1 MPPENIRNTVIKL
14 IVTDLDGTL
23 LTDDHEVPDRFWNI
37 ADRLFDKGIKL
48 GIATGRPHFSI
59 TDKFQTIV
67 NQLYA
72 ISDNGSLIIHNET
85 ELLSKSLPKQEIEAL
100 IMAARSVDNAWPILC
115 GRDHWF
121 LENSDEA
128 LMNAVYAYHSNFRFV
143 DDLTKIEDDILKM
156 TVYDYAGS
164 EQNSYPRYKPFEN
177 RLKIAMGGAKWLDI
191 MRPDVNKGEAVQM
204 LQSLHNISPD
214 ETLVFGDFMNDYEM
228 MKTATYSYAMKNA
241 NPKLIEAANF
251 VTEKDNNNAGILDV
265 IESLCFNK

>member
-1 MPPENIRNTVIKL
+1 LPRENIRNTVIKL

-23 LTDDHEVPDRFWNI
+23 LTDKHEVPDRFWEIVN
-37 ADRLFDKGIKL
+37 RLFDKGIKL

-59 TDKFQTIV
+59 TEKFQAIV

-85 ELLSKSLPKQEIEAL
+85 ELLSKSLPEHEIEAL
-100 IMAARSVDNAWPILC
+100 VIAARSVDNAWPILC
-115 GRDHWF
+115 GRDEWY

-128 LMNAVYAYHSNFRFV
+128 LMKAVLAYHSNFKIV
-143 DDLTKIEDDILKM
+143 NDLTKIDSAILKM

-164 EQNSYPRYKPFEN
+164 EQNSYPRFKHFEN
-177 RLKIAMGGAKWLDI
+177 RLKIAVGGAKWLDI
-191 MRPDVNKGEAVQM
+191 MRPDVNKGEAVQL
-204 LQSLHNISPD
+204 LQSLHGISPD

-241 NPKLIEAANF
+241 NPKLIEVANF
-251 VTEKDNNNAGILDV
+251 VTEKDNNEAGILDV
-265 IESLCFNK
+265 IESLCFI